1 MHPNDLL
8 ANGEWTLVQRGRR
21 RRAPRDPHYPPP
33 LMDSYAWVAPAP
45 EARFHHFDNRH
56 ERLWAPRH
64 PSPRRWEQHARPG
77 RDWSPYGPARYHHH
91 EGWSEAYRPAYS
103 PPRRPAY
110 SPPRRPAYSPPR
122 RETQRP
128 PYRRAPETRRAPRR
142 PAWAPGPPPDPGGHG
157 HRWGLHLRV
166 LTRDPETGPDLHD
179 ARNLRWPPRRAL
191 GLRVRFHPERRRA
204 PRLLSSLTTRTSV

>member
-45 EARFHHFDNRH
+45 EARFHHLDNRH

-103 PPRRPAY
+103 PTGLLASSPTGLLADRPTRLLAGRRRGLPIAAHL
-110 SPPRRPAYSPPR
+110 RRVGLLA
-122 RETQRP
+122 
-128 PYRRAPETRRAPRR
+128 ALLGLRAPRQT
-142 PAWAPGPPPDPGGHG
+142 PGDTATGG
-157 HRWGLHLRV
+157 
-166 LTRDPETGPDLHD
+166 
-179 ARNLRWPPRRAL
+179 A
-191 GLRVRFHPERRRA
+191 
-204 PRLLSSLTTRTSV
+204 STSAS